1 MAVPAVTAF
10 FFWNRELLSEGDLN
24 CCQVSI
30 TIRDSE
36 TSGDHLRESV
46 FFGHSPVAQLVEQ
59 AAVNRLVVGSSPTG
73 GACSHLMVRAA
84 LDDAPFAPAIF
95 FGNERRED
103 SIQRFPSVGVP
114 VAQNGC

>member
-73 GACSHLMVRAA
+73 GAR
-84 LDDAPFAPAIF
+84 F
-95 FGNERRED
+95 FSAERNHRPVNARRRE
-103 SIQRFPSVGVP
+103 IGRRAFRVLGQFWQGFGTTPL
-114 VAQNGC
+114 AA